1 MVPLHLYILVLA
13 VEMQNL
19 EWKAYIFQNSS
30 DKMDEVN
37 KILFYLKRI
46 AAPFL
51 AVSTSMTP
59 PTGAS
64 AVGRPVR
71 LRVSSKEGVE
81 LWPRP
86 RHRSDPP
93 GFIWLRPE
101 RWPDSLPSVMV
112 RHPWTLLNEALNSTT
127 RPMMFLY
134 LHCDPNATLATRFF
148 VKSLIFYIWSS

>member
-1 MVPLHLYILVLA
+1 MREVLVPLHLYILVLA

-51 AVSTSMTP
+51 AVSTSMTH

-86 RHRSDPP
+86 RHRSD
-93 GFIWLRPE
+93 IRPVLSGSG
-101 RWPDSLPSVMV
+101 R
-112 RHPWTLLNEALNSTT
+112 
-127 RPMMFLY
+127 
-134 LHCDPNATLATRFF
+134 NAGLTACPQ
-148 VKSLIFYIWSS
+148 